1 MATSWFRVARMWIIM
16 KMLCLYYWE
25 KGREGKEMETSSPSE
40 TQLSNNDF
48 ILFYLTSGE
57 GGMG

>member
-1 MATSWFRVARMWIIM
+1 MWIIM

-40 TQLSNNDF
+40 TQLSNNDL

-57 GGMG
+57 GGKG